1 MTPPS
6 PAPVPVPVP
15 ALVIDTVVVTTGQ
28 LPAIVFE
35 GPGDAPAE
43 FRLIASRQM
52 LPAQLIALGSRW
64 SARVPLL
71 VSNWNGPLLPAR
83 SGRYSVHA
91 AARDGSG
98 LTLQLPTALPASQ
111 LLPAITRVSVTA
123 SQGSL
128 AVTLAAPL
136 SDRERG
142 HLQQA
147 SLESDYRTTEY
158 EPLDAVFFESFFGQ
172 NASCNPLAIDR
183 AIARLRPDIARYWSV
198 ADASVPVPDGAVAL
212 LEGSA
217 EWWRIRGSA
226 RLLVINDWLRKRY
239 RSRRHQTVL
248 QTWHGTMLK
257 KLALSRVRLGLRPAI
272 ATLRER
278 ARWDILL
285 AQNPYSRGVFRRAYA
300 FTGSVWEEGYPRDDV
315 LVTGGPGAVRA
326 RLGIPDGVTVLLYAP
341 TWRDDR
347 PDQVDHLD
355 VSQFAGMLG
364 NDYVTLIRGHSRTL
378 VPGSDVH
385 APNVLDVTG
394 YPDVSELFLVAD
406 ALITDYSSVMFDF
419 TVTGKPVFFFTPDLE
434 HYARKLRGFYFDLV
448 SVAPGPVVST
458 AEELVALVRDRDAV
472 QRRFADRYRAWRV
485 RFNPRDDG
493 RAADRVVQRLLAEG
507 IIR

>member
-1 MTPPS
+1 MTLRSTAPS
-6 PAPVPVPVP
+6 
-15 ALVIDTVVVTTGQ
+15 LVIDTVVVTTGQ

-35 GPGDAPAE
+35 GPGLAPAG
-43 FRLIASRQM
+43 FRLRASRQV
-52 LPAQLIALGSRW
+52 LPAQLISLGSRW

-71 VSNWNGPLLPAR
+71 VSTWNGPLMPAR
-83 SGRYSVHA
+83 SGRYAVIASA
-91 AARDGSG
+91 DDGSRMPVI
-98 LTLQLPTALPASQ
+98 LPAELPASQ
-111 LLPAITRVSVTA
+111 LLPAITRVTFA
-123 SQGSL
+123 APEASL
-128 AVTLAAPL
+128 AITLSSPL

-142 HLQQA
+142 RLQQA
-147 SLESDYRTTEY
+147 SLESDYRATEY
-158 EPLDAVFFESFFGQ
+158 EPLNAVFFESFYGQ

-183 AIARLRPDIARYWSV
+183 ALAQLRPEVERYWSV
-198 ADASVPVPDGAVAL
+198 SDASVSVPDGAVAL

-226 RLLVINDWLRKRY
+226 RLLVVNDWLRKRY

-300 FTGSVWEEGYPRDDV
+300 FTGRVWEEGYPRDDV
-315 LVTGGPGAVRA
+315 LLTGDPDRIRA
-326 RLGIPDGVTVLLYAP
+326 RLGIPAGVTVLLYAP

-347 PDQVDHLD
+347 PDHVDHLD
-355 VSQFAGMLG
+355 VTHFAEMLG
-364 NDYVTLIRGHSRTL
+364 DDYVTLIRGHSRTL
-378 VPGSDVH
+378 LPGEDVH

-419 TVTGKPVFFFTPDLE
+419 TVTGKPVFFFTPDLA
-434 HYARKLRGFYFDLV
+434 HYARKLRGFYFDLIP
-448 SVAPGPVVST
+448 VAPGPVVST
-458 AEELVALVRDRDAV
+458 AEELVTLVRDRDAV
-472 QRRFADRYRAWRV
+472 QRRFAEKYGAWRE

-493 RAADRVVQRLLAEG
+493 HAAERVVRRLLAEG
-507 IIR
+507 VIG